1 MITINPNAADVIAI
15 QLSDADQIQLNTAAI
30 VIASDGDADTLQG
43 EDGAYYLSRANHTG
57 TQAIS
62 TVTGL
67 QSALDDKLES
77 VAWGDITGTLSN
89 QTDLQA
95 ALDTLTD
102 TDIDLQD
109 ALNLKLNIADYN
121 DRFLGLFSSVF
132 DLVAAH
138 PTASAGDYAQV
149 DFGIGMD
156 VIVYAWDVSD
166 AQWSAV
172 GSSAIA
178 NTDALPEG
186 SSNLYHTSQ
195 RVRDTSLTG
204 LSTASAA
211 PITAADTVLVAAG
224 KLQAQINAA
233 SPPRKYPAGFWA
245 NQHQLPPTST
255 LTQSNKLIVYMYFL
269 LPHAITINKI
279 GYGFGTSQ
287 APSQVISARFYDFAT
302 GAAATPQINLTG
314 GGFANSG
321 AITPQTL
328 QAGAYVVAVKPLY
341 NVEFFAFEVASCPL
355 FPTVDFRV
363 TATATQQVLAGAAL
377 PATFSSSGLDYG
389 NSKHPAVNF
398 FVSA

>member
-1 MITINPNAADVIAI
+1 MITINPQAADVITI
-15 QLSDADQIQLNTAAI
+15 NINDADQITLNTTAI
-30 VIASDGDADTLQG
+30 LLEDRDAETLDGQ
-43 EDGAYYLSRANHTG
+43 DGAYYLSRANHTG

-62 TVTGL
+62 TVSGL
-67 QSALDDKLES
+67 QAALDDKLES
-77 VAWGDITGTLSN
+77 VAWGEITGTLSD
-89 QTDLQA
+89 QTDLQ
-95 ALDTLTD
+95 DT
-102 TDIDLQD
+102 
-109 ALNLKLNIADYN
+109 LNLKLDAADYN

-132 DLVAAH
+132 GLVAAH

-186 SSNLYHTSQ
+186 SSNLYHTGQ

-204 LSTASAA
+204 LSTATAT
-211 PITAADTVLVAAG
+211 PITAADSVLSAAG
-224 KLQAQINAA
+224 KLQAQISA
-233 SPPRKYPAGFWA
+233 SSGGGSTLRKFPAGFWA
-245 NQHQLPPTST
+245 TQHQLPPTST
-255 LTQSNKLIVYMYFL
+255 VTQTNTLIVYMFFL

-287 APSQVISARFYDFAT
+287 SPSQVISARFYDFAT

-314 GGFANSG
+314 GGFVNSG

-328 QAGAYVVAVKPLY
+328 QAGAYVVAVKPSQ
-341 NVEFFAFEVASCPL
+341 VADFFTITSTSCPL
-355 FPTVDFRV
+355 FPTTNLRG
-363 TATATQQVLAGAAL
+363 TATAKQTVLAGAAL
-377 PATFSSSGLDYG
+377 PATFPSSGLTYD
-389 NSKHPAVNF
+389 NSNHPAVNF